1 MKISFKWTLCCLG
14 NFANYYFILFQNCQQ
29 LEISFRKKKTLLFF
43 LQLRHLFFSVYAIE
57 LIPLE
62 KETHP
67 PTVVLFWFNYGN
79 KVTKS
84 KIGEIVTSFPQ
95 YTTGNMFLS
104 GLNFC
109 YKIITNFFFF
119 FNYDSNLNVLNLL
132 LWPLINCLVFVIW
145 GWRRILNFCSCC

>member
-1 MKISFKWTLCCLG
+1 MDFRFDVNIKISQVWNVKLFFFVWKMKISFKWTLCCLG

-119 FNYDSNLNVLNLL
+119 S
-132 LWPLINCLVFVIW
+132 IMTAIW
-145 GWRRILNFCSCC
+145 MS